1 MTGPH
6 GGREDGTARARRRDA
21 GRRHPGEGVPDGV
34 RAPEAR
40 RYEALGRVMATLA
53 DEAEMLEACRDL
65 AWWPGADHS
74 WHVEWRDGPRAAEVA
89 ALLVERIT
97 GPEPAVPLA
106 GLTGP
111 AAASTA
117 TLDVIGVGFV
127 LLAIDP
133 VGMDRLRAR
142 PGLWRLSAAL
152 DGVTGNRGAGGAAG
166 VRGGGEVP
174 GSGARGRA
182 RSGGAR
188 RCWEEL
194 LGG

>member
-1 MTGPH
+1 MSGPH
-6 GGREDGTARARRRDA
+6 GGREDGTAPARCPEADRRCRGERA
-21 GRRHPGEGVPDGV
+21 PDEV
-34 RAPEAR
+34 RAPDAR
-40 RYEALGRVMATLA
+40 RHEALGRVMATLA
-53 DEAEMLEACRDL
+53 DETEMLEACRDL
-65 AWWPGADHS
+65 AWWRGADHS

-89 ALLVERIT
+89 ELLVERIT
-97 GPEPAVPLA
+97 GPEHAVPLA

-111 AAASTA
+111 ATASTA
-117 TLDVIGVGFV
+117 TLDVIGVSFA

-152 DGVTGNRGAGGAAG
+152 DGVTGNGGGTGSRAAG
-166 VRGGGEVP
+166 RSRG
-174 GSGARGRA
+174 
-182 RSGGAR
+182 GGAR